1 MAATGAA
8 QEAADSAV
16 ATARIE
22 RGAERPGVPES
33 FIQMMQACT
42 VSAVHLEMRDVYTPD
57 DPDYLRWRAGDHF
70 DPAERWPEWSHL
82 VSRVMAQGAV
92 VRRARVISEP
102 VTDYV
107 RYEHALTGRLNI
119 GAGEL
124 VRWLPRR
131 YASDLCLPGND
142 FWLFDMRLVLFNHF
156 SGDGSSGDKEV
167 RHESAVVELCALA
180 FEAVWDRA
188 VPHHLYEPK

>member
-1 MAATGAA
+1 MAPTCAAHGA
-8 QEAADSAV
+8 DDPAV
-16 ATARIE
+16 ATAR
-22 RGAERPGVPES
+22 AECGPKRPGVPES

-42 VSAVHLEMRDVYTPD
+42 ISAVHLEMRDVYTPN
-57 DPDYLRWRAGDHF
+57 DPDYLRWRAGGHF
-70 DPAERWPEWSHL
+70 DPAERWPEWTRL
-82 VSRVMAQGAV
+82 VSRVIAQGAV
-92 VRRARVISEP
+92 VRRARIISEP

-107 RYEHALTGRLNI
+107 RYEHALTSRLNI

-142 FWLFDMRLVLFNHF
+142 FWLFDGRLVLFNHF
-156 SGDGSSGDKEV
+156 AGDGSSGDKEV
-167 RHESAVVELCALA
+167 RDGSAVVELCAQA

-188 VPHHLYEPK
+188 VPHHLYELR